1 MNALKAWYFGLEPR
15 ERWIVSVGAVAAVI
29 ILAVL
34 LQGAEFWQLRRTNA
48 ALEAVVAPACQR
60 VVGDSSI
67 SGCQREVRRRLGL
80 KANSATEDFLSTLA
94 AIATAR
100 DPEMRMDMLSY
111 RNRAMNLQVIAP
123 NTGAVAEFADELQQ
137 TRRFAVEIEA
147 NNPIDGGGTEGR
159 LRIVGANP

>member
-1 MNALKAWYFGLEPR
+1 
-15 ERWIVSVGAVAAVI
+15 
-29 ILAVL
+29 
-34 LQGAEFWQLRRTNA
+34 
-48 ALEAVVAPACQR
+48 
-60 VVGDSSI
+60 
-67 SGCQREVRRRLGL
+67 
-80 KANSATEDFLSTLA
+80 
-94 AIATAR
+94 
-100 DPEMRMDMLSY
+100 MRMDMLSY